1 MLGFWVLVVGCFGLN
16 GCFSFVVLHNI
27 HFWVWVFLCFYGF
40 GISGSIGADWLLQP
54 ADLAWLRVFWFVFG
68 SFWCL

>member
-1 MLGFWVLVVGCFGLN
+1 M
-16 GCFSFVVLHNI
+16 VLHNI
-27 HFWVWVFLCFYGF
+27 HFWGLGVLCFYGF
-40 GISGSIGADWLLQP
+40 GISGSIGADWLQP